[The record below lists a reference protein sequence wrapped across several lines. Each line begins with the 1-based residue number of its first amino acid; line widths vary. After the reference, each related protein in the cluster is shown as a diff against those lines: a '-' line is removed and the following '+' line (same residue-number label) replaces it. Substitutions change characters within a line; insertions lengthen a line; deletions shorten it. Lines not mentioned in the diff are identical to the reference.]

1 MASRGVG
8 FPQSQTLY
16 PQPRTY
22 RGRSPQTPTYFFWK
36 ESRQRNFPRIGYVCR
51 RFSYCLLKSI
61 NVSWYVPAIFHFTLQ
76 DWFGGIEIIN
86 GSNDSF
92 CATQQGMINLQNL
105 FRQGVRRSHHTMRFS
120 GNMVWSFWSYCHRWT
135 SFFWWPERGHHAER

>member
-51 RFSYCLLKSI
+51 RFLLCLFKSI
-61 NVSWYVPAIFHFTLQ
+61 NATSYVPAILHFTLQ
-76 DWFGGIEIIN
+76 AWFDEIEIII
-86 GSNDSF
+86 GGNDF
-92 CATQQGMINLQNL
+92 FYATRQGMINLQNL
-105 FRQGVRRSHHTMRFS
+105 FRQGVLRSHHAMRFS
-120 GNMVWSFWSYCHRWT
+120 DNMVWSLWSYCHCRI